1 MQVAVAYFWHLTH
14 VVPTPTRCSLTQICP
29 LVPPPPSAAAD
40 TIVADLKTKL
50 ADAKKDLVAA
60 NAKTEVAK
68 TKAKNAEE
76 EKDEAV
82 KEKVAAEKATEAA
95 AAEKKNWI
103 AAALKKEKKDRVT
116 RGDDSA
122 LIMAR
127 HLIRKKAGGGVDYGP
142 AKALRG
148 CYSVHKSG
156 SLMPIPCSKKE

>member
-1 MQVAVAYFWHLTH
+1 MFL
-14 VVPTPTRCSLTQICP
+14 
-29 LVPPPPSAAAD
+29 LVFFNRLFNNFPPPPSAAAD

-82 KEKVAAEKATEAA
+82 KEKVAAEKARDSAEKATEAA

-103 AAALKKEKKDRVT
+103 AAALKKEKKDRVEPDPRDKTYAAEGRKQRT
-116 RGDDSA
+116 RPKAASTIYRQNICRQQCSSA
-122 LIMAR
+122 
-127 HLIRKKAGGGVDYGP
+127 V
-142 AKALRG
+142 
-148 CYSVHKSG
+148 
-156 SLMPIPCSKKE
+156 